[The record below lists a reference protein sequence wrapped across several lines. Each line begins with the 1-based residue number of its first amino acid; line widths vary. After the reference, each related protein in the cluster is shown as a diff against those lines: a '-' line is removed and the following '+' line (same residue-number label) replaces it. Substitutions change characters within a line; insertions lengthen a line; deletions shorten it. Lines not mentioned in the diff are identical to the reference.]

1 MKSHKDKM
9 LLSQIADRLVLHQ
22 LNHKHDKEK
31 EMDRQYNNELT
42 PEVLATMDQ
51 SPFTA
56 EQLDRMDDETR
67 AIISDQQEYCR
78 QHPVNAIYRIAVD
91 GSLTREGGT
100 VHAAYNGNEIEL
112 SDGRKVNVAL
122 VGDDVV
128 YPDGRTAKIATGA
141 GKMSEVNGRGVAL
154 VNSRLDNDD
163 EIISTPCDGQM
174 LVGRERESMPEDFL
188 SPCEVA

>member
-1 MKSHKDKM
+1 M
-9 LLSQIADRLVLHQ
+9 HQ
-22 LNHKHDKEK
+22 LNHRNDKEK

-42 PEVLATMDQ
+42 PELLATMDQ

-56 EQLDRMDDETR
+56 EQLAGMNDETR
-67 AIISDQQEYCR
+67 ALIAEKQAYCR

-100 VHAAYNGNEIEL
+100 VRAAYNGNEIEL

-128 YPDGRTAKIATGA
+128 YPDGRTAKIVTGA
-141 GKMSEVNGRGVAL
+141 GKMTEVNGRGVAL
-154 VNSRLDNDD
+154 VNSRLDNGD
-163 EIISTPCDGQM
+163 EIISTLCDGPM
-174 LVGRERESMPEDFL
+174 IAGREGEDMPEDFL
-188 SPCEVA
+188 SSCEAA